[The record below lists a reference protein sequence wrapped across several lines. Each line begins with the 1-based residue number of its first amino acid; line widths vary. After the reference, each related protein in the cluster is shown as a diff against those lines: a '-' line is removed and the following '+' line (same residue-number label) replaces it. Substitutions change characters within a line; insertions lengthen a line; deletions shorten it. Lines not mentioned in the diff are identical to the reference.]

1 MCVGRGGGSVS
12 CVRVFCAK
20 GYFFEEILSVE
31 LYLFKTFWLWNMF
44 LSWWYLKAN
53 IIKKKSGD
61 CGTFMLHLS
70 FFCPGGRTEHFI
82 PVTWLLVLFLSWSWM
97 IEWVSPPHC
106 CPSSFSTKTLHTVI
120 VAKIFHVRDV
130 LECKTWIPPPLTL
143 VNFIPEN
150 GFMNWTI
157 SCFRFLR
164 HGSPSK
170 IVLCPLY
177 PQSPAFLV
185 LPTMHTCLMCPL
197 CVLGEESRH
206 LLSMYFTHVHAT
218 CWLFSFCMCVW
229 TGFQTLH

>member
-1 MCVGRGGGSVS
+1 
-12 CVRVFCAK
+12 
-20 GYFFEEILSVE
+20 
-31 LYLFKTFWLWNMF
+31 MF

-53 IIKKKSGD
+53 IIKKWWLWDLSVA
-61 CGTFMLHLS
+61 S
-70 FFCPGGRTEHFI
+70 FFFFARGGGLNI
-82 PVTWLLVLFLSWSWM
+82 SSLLLDYLFFLSWSWM
-97 IEWVSPPHC
+97 IEWVSPPRC

-130 LECKTWIPPPLTL
+130 LECKTWIPPPITL